1 MTVRNPT
8 DPVQSLPDDIL
19 LPIFSCLSFHEIIG
33 IQRVSSIWLSY
44 VLTEPR
50 LHRHVSF
57 LNSKHQI
64 SLRTIRTMISVTQGR
79 ISSFE
84 FDTTTLRHLTP
95 LAPMYP
101 HLQRLVINLET
112 GYMGTIFQIAFR
124 KETSDLFYSLPNLRT
139 AIFQHG
145 LLLNNEVATL
155 LSIAPNL
162 EELEC
167 RSAWVMLHFLE
178 SLDHSVQWK
187 LKRLSIEHYSE
198 RMKPAEELHEVVHAQ
213 VSQSSALLRFLPDL
227 EELTLGVEYLQVMDL
242 TSNPKIRYIDFTPKS
257 SIVSF
262 VQPPP
267 SLRVCLHAPALCQKV
282 DGRPIRWDS
291 PPSFISLSIT
301 DESPYLTTAL
311 SNSFTSLVGFGI
323 PSHRF
328 GECAPGLTE
337 SSCHAVFDALSLC
350 VNLRYLDLSDSGLDD
365 ISMAVLGFAISSM
378 SLRYLCLARTQITSH
393 GLLLFLTSAAGHVR
407 EINVAETKAEERFG
421 ATAELNGVRITCD
434 SPKVFP

>member
-1 MTVRNPT
+1 
-8 DPVQSLPDDIL
+8 
-19 LPIFSCLSFHEIIG
+19 
-33 IQRVSSIWLSY
+33 
-44 VLTEPR
+44 
-50 LHRHVSF
+50 VSF

-101 HLQRLVINLET
+101 YLQRLVINLET

-139 AIFQHG
+139 AILQHG

-155 LSIAPNL
+155 LSIAPHL

-167 RSAWVMLHFLE
+167 RSAWVMLDFLE

-198 RMKPAEELHEVVHAQ
+198 RMKPAEEIHEVVHAQ
-213 VSQSSALLRFLPDL
+213 VSHAPALLRFLPDL

-257 SIVSF
+257 SILSF

-267 SLRVCLHAPALCQKV
+267 SLRVCLHAPVICQKV

-301 DESPYLTTAL
+301 DEKPWLATAL
-311 SNSFTSLVGFGI
+311 SNSFTSLVGFGMT
-323 PSHRF
+323 SRRF
-328 GECAPGLTE
+328 GESEPRSPYQT
-337 SSCHAVFDALSLC
+337 VFDTLSLC
-350 VNLRYLDLSDSGLDD
+350 VNLRYLDLSDSGMDD
-365 ISMAVLGFAISSM
+365 ISIGILGSKISSM
-378 SLRYLCLARTQITSH
+378 SLRYLCLAKTQISSH
-393 GLLLFLTSAAGHVR
+393 GLLMFLPSAAGHVE
-407 EINVAETKAEERFG
+407 EINVAKTEAEKRYS
-421 ATAELNGVRITCD
+421 AAAEVHGVRITCD
-434 SPKVFP
+434 SPKPFP